1 MRLLKGVLV
10 SKSKDKDAQ
19 TFPVLQPRKWQGK
32 SLGPSSNGIIS
43 EMQRRT
49 RFHPILKH
57 ARTGCPAC
65 MKGAVEWEVRCPAV
79 LHQVDHWARVVARHH
94 S

>member
-1 MRLLKGVLV
+1 MRLLKRILA

-32 SLGPSSNGIIS
+32 SLGPSSKEIIS

-57 ARTGCPAC
+57 ARNRCPAC
-65 MKGAVEWEVRCPAV
+65 MKGAVEWEARYPAV
-79 LHQVDHWARVVARHH
+79 LYQVDHWARVVARHH